1 MRTAAVIAAVL
12 GTLLAGT
19 GVPTAEASTNA
30 APAAT
35 THVRT
40 DAAVTTH
47 ATETTT
53 VTTDATATT
62 DDYWVVGGDQTG
74 RRLTAYDPA
83 VADWNTVQAV
93 KWTWQPTVTPGGF
106 SADEVSAFGLI
117 ADFKL
122 RRRPSGAQSLVV
134 AAGGSRGVAAVVSYP
149 GGARQWARV
158 LPGNLH
164 AAELLPDGN
173 IAVAASTGGWIR
185 VYASS
190 QGAGAATYAEFRLTD
205 AHAALWDPAVRRLW
219 VIGRDP
225 DSDRHILTALAV
237 EGTPAAPAL
246 REDTGRRAELPTGGG
261 HDVYA
266 HPLDPGKLWL
276 TTGSAAYLYDK
287 TAKTFTPAPA
297 GADRNAVKS
306 IGSQPS
312 GQIVQTRADSAK
324 SPPGS
329 CVASTWCT
337 DTVDFFAPAMTRR
350 RVGAAFYKARVW
362 SPYYGVVD
370 QSLRGTVWSRART
383 ASGAWDGGAALID
396 DNGGISAVAVAALPD
411 GGLRLLTVVPGSG
424 VWDRGRS
431 AAGVWDEH
439 AVKIDGNGDI
449 TDISAAALPDGSLH
463 VQTVVPGSGVW
474 GRARSAAGVWD
485 ASAVKIDDNGS
496 VSGVSAAAL
505 PGGTLHVQTVVPGA
519 GVWNRTRSATG
530 TWAAASVKIDAG
542 PGVTAVSAAGLPDGS
557 LHVQLAVPGS
567 GVWNLARSAAGAWGA
582 RARID
587 ANGSVSALSAAGRPD
602 GGLHVQ
608 TVVPGAGV
616 WDRTR
621 TPAGTWG
628 TSATKID
635 ANGSVLDLSA
645 AGPRD
650 GAVHLVTLPD
660 ID

>member
-1 MRTAAVIAAVL
+1 MRTSAMAVAVL
-12 GTLLAGT
+12 AGLLAGS
-19 GVPTAEASTNA
+19 GASPAEATTTPAGAVAIRATVA
-30 APAAT
+30 APVRAAAT
-35 THVRT
+35 AGAG
-40 DAAVTTH
+40 AA
-47 ATETTT
+47 A
-53 VTTDATATT
+53 

-83 VADWNTVQAV
+83 VADWNTAQAV
-93 KWTWQPTVTPGGF
+93 KWTWQPSVTPAGF

-122 RRRPSGAQSLVV
+122 RRRPSGARSFVV

-149 GGARQWARV
+149 GGTRQWARV

-173 IAVAASTGGWIR
+173 VAVAASTGGWVR

-190 QGAGAATYAEFRLTD
+190 QGPSAAAYAEFRLPD
-205 AHAALWDPAVRRLW
+205 AHAALWDPLIRRLW

-225 DSDRHILTALAV
+225 DSDDRHILTALAV
-237 EGTPAAPAL
+237 EGTPGAPAL

-276 TTGSAAYLYDK
+276 TTGSAAYVYDK
-287 TAKTFTPAPA
+287 TAQTFTPAPA
-297 GADRNAVKS
+297 GASRNAVKS

-312 GQIVQTRADSAK
+312 GQIVQTRADFAK
-324 SPPGS
+324 SPPGA
-329 CVASTWCT
+329 CTASTWCT
-337 DTVDFFAPAMTRR
+337 DTVDFFAPAMTRKR
-350 RVGAAFYKARVW
+350 TGAAFYKARVW

-370 QSLRGTVWSRART
+370 QSVRGTVWGRGRA
-383 ASGAWDGGAALID
+383 ASGAWDAGAARID
-396 DNGGISAVAVAALPD
+396 GNGGIAAVALAALPD

-431 AAGVWDEH
+431 PAGVWDDH
-439 AVKIDGNGDI
+439 ATKIDGNGDI
-449 TDISAAALPDGSLH
+449 TDISAAALPDGTLH

-474 GRARSAAGVWD
+474 NRARSAAGSWD

-496 VSGVSAAAL
+496 VARVSAAAL
-505 PGGTLHVQTVVPGA
+505 PGGALHVQTVVPGA
-519 GVWNRTRSATG
+519 GVWNRTRSASG
-530 TWAAASVKIDAG
+530 TWAAGSVKIDPSPA
-542 PGVTAVSAAGLPDGS
+542 VTAVSAAGLPDGT

-567 GVWNLARSAAGAWGA
+567 GVWDLARSTAGAWGD
-582 RARID
+582 RSRID
-587 ANGSVSALSAAGRPD
+587 ANGSVSALAAAGRAD

-608 TVVPGAGV
+608 TVVPGSGV

-621 TPAGTWG
+621 APAGTWDP
-628 TSATKID
+628 SATKID
-635 ANGSVLDLSA
+635 ANGSVLDVSA
-645 AGPRD
+645 AGLSD
-650 GAVHLVTLPD
+650 GGVHLVTLPD
-660 ID
+660 IA